1 MTTEEE
7 AAREYWR
14 ETQKLL
20 DLFKSAH
27 GRPAKTVEE
36 LEACVSSPEGKA
48 ALAYNQTPDG
58 KIIP

>member
-27 GRPAKTVEE
+27 GRPAKTVE
-36 LEACVSSPEGKA
+36 AA